1 MHSRTDVDA
10 QVAAIAESLFMS
22 TVRLARR
29 MRQLSDIRLTP
40 SQHSA
45 MMSIHRHGPLTLSA
59 LADHERVAQPTISR
73 VVSKLEADGLV
84 ERLPDA
90 TDGRVVRVVTTPYG
104 EDLIDVARSRKVTW
118 LADRLDQL
126 SAADR
131 SRLEAALPAL
141 ETLVDLP

>member
-29 MRQLSDIRLTP
+29 MRQLSDTRLTP

-73 VVSKLEADGLV
+73 VVSKLESEGLV
-84 ERLPDA
+84 ERLPDL
-90 TDGRVVRVVTTPYG
+90 TDGRVVRVVTTPRG
-104 EDLIDVARSRKVTW
+104 EELIDAARSRKVVW

-126 SAADR
+126 PPADR
-131 SRLEAALPAL
+131 AQLEAALPAL
-141 ETLVDLP
+141 ESLVDLS